1 MLTLDENILA
11 DLKAVAEKHGIT
23 YETLV
28 WRIRDMYDAQDRLE
42 DIKTILCDEYGEVRI
57 SDKNLEIIYNRF
69 IKAEESE
76 YGVWDNIRN
85 AIEYVYP
92 DLELRDGDF

>member
-11 DLKAVAEKHGIT
+11 DLKSVAEKHGIT

-28 WRIRDMYDAQDRLE
+28 WRIRDMYDAEDRLE
-42 DIKTILCDEYGEVRI
+42 DIKTILCDEYDEVRV
-57 SDKNLEIIYNRF
+57 SDENLEIIYNRF
-69 IKAEESE
+69 IKAEDSE

-92 DLELRDGDF
+92 DLELRDEDF

>member
-11 DLKAVAEKHGIT
+11 DLKSVAEKHGIT

-28 WRIRDMYDAQDRLE
+28 WRIRDMCDAEDRFE
-42 DIKTILCDEYGEVRI
+42 DIKTILSDKYDEVRV
-57 SDKNLEIIYNRF
+57 SDENLEIIYNRF
-69 IKAEESE
+69 IKAEDSE

-92 DLELRDGDF
+92 NLELKDGDF